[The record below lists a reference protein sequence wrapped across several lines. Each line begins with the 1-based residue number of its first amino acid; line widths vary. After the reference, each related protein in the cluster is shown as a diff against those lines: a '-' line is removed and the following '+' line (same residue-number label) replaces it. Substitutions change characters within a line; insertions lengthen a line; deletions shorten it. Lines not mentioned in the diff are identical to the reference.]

1 MNLVLTAENVVFVG
15 SLLLFL
21 SVLAGKTSYE
31 FGVPVLIFFLA
42 IGMLAG
48 SEGIGGIYFDDPK
61 IAQFIGVVSLN
72 VILFNGGLS
81 TQWTAI
87 KPVLWQGISLSTI
100 GVLLTAILLGLFV
113 YAITDFHIYEALLLG
128 SIVSSTD
135 AAAVFSILRSK
146 RLTLTS
152 NLRPTLELESGSNDP
167 MAYVL
172 TIMFL
177 GMVQNPDKD
186 FFSVLPV
193 FFTQMTIGALA
204 GYGFGRLSKLVINTI
219 RLDFEGLYPVLVIA
233 LMYIT
238 FSATEFISGNG
249 FLAVYLCALYLGNQ
263 ELIHKNTI
271 MKMFDGLAWL
281 MQIILFL
288 TLGLLVFPSHI
299 MPVIGVGLLISGFLI
314 LVARPASVFIGLM
327 FFKMKFRRRLYVSW
341 VGLRG
346 AVPIVF
352 ATYPMLAGIE
362 KADMIFNI
370 VFFISV
376 SSVLVQGTSLP
387 IVARWLHV
395 ALPESVKPEEPAG
408 PLPPELTKAIMK
420 EIEIPPEGFA
430 VGKKIVDLHF
440 PKTAIIAMIRRGDRF
455 ITPNG
460 STVIEANDVLIVL
473 SDTRLGIDEVYESL
487 KQPEQLNTEI

>member
-1 MNLVLTAENVVFVG
+1 ALV
-15 SLLLFL
+15 
-21 SVLAGKTSYE
+21 
-31 FGVPVLIFFLA
+31 
-42 IGMLAG
+42 
-48 SEGIGGIYFDDPK
+48 
-61 IAQFIGVVSLN
+61 
-72 VILFNGGLS
+72 
-81 TQWTAI
+81 
-87 KPVLWQGISLSTI
+87 
-100 GVLLTAILLGLFV
+100 LGLFI
-113 YAITDFHIYEALLLG
+113 YWITDFHIYEALLLG

-146 RLTLTS
+146 NLTLTS
-152 NLRPTLELESGSNDP
+152 NLKPTLELESGSNDP

-172 TIMFL
+172 TLLFL
-177 GMVQNPDKD
+177 GLVQSPDKD
-186 FFSVLPV
+186 LLTVIPV
-193 FFTQMTIGALA
+193 FFTQMIIGALA
-204 GYGFGRLSKLVINTI
+204 GYGFGRVSKFVINRI
-219 RLDFEGLYPVLVIA
+219 RLDYEGLYPVLVIA

-249 FLAVYLCALYLGNQ
+249 FLAVYLSALYLGNQ

-271 MKMFDGLAWL
+271 LKMFDGLAWL

-299 MPVIGVGLLISGFLI
+299 IPVFGIGLLISGFLI
-314 LVARPASVFIGLM
+314 LVARPLSVFLSLA
-327 FFKMKFRRRLYVSW
+327 FFKMKFRGRLYIAW

-352 ATYPMLAGIE
+352 ATYPMLAGID

-376 SSVLVQGTSLP
+376 TSVLVQGTSLP

-395 ALPESVKPEEPAG
+395 ALPESVKPEEPEG

-460 STVIEANDVLIVL
+460 STVIEATDVLI
-473 SDTRLGIDEVYESL
+473 
-487 KQPEQLNTEI
+487 